1 MGNGRLISLVRIYTD
16 ASDQL
21 PYQVVAFTD
30 LSKAEDFVRDIR
42 NDDGL
47 AGINR
52 VELDYSVP
60 TDDWAIEQFWAD
72 LNKEVGV

>member
-1 MGNGRLISLVRIYTD
+1 MGNGRLISLVRIFTD

-30 LSKAEDFVRDIR
+30 LGKAEDFAATIR

-47 AGINR
+47 QGINR
-52 VELDYSVP
+52 VELSYSVP
-60 TDDWAIEQFWAD
+60 TDDWAIEQFWNELASD
-72 LNKEVGV
+72 AS